1 MVLFVECKMFFI
13 LKYCG
18 EFEFNTSFANVRNF
32 LNLKKIDAKILNS
45 TKSEVSV
52 FLFVH
57 GTEIVKNDYL
67 YTLEDGTELFICK
80 HCHREKLKNYFDVK
94 RYLELECCSNI

>member
-1 MVLFVECKMFFI
+1 MVLFFVFKKFFI

-18 EFEFNTSFANVRNF
+18 EFNTSFLNVTSF
-32 LNLKKIDAKILNS
+32 LNLKKIAAKILNP
-45 TKSEVSV
+45 KMSEVSG
-52 FLFVH
+52 FLFVD

-67 YTLEDGTELFICK
+67 YTLEEGTELFICK
-80 HCHREKLKNYFDVK
+80 QCHREKLKNYFDVK